1 MPVAAPLAHRH
12 TRVGPMVVVVV
23 VVMRCESGLVSGLVS
38 TRRLQSGLESIYW
51 DVLIECVKRC
61 VK

>member
-1 MPVAAPLAHRH
+1 
-12 TRVGPMVVVVV
+12 MVVVVV